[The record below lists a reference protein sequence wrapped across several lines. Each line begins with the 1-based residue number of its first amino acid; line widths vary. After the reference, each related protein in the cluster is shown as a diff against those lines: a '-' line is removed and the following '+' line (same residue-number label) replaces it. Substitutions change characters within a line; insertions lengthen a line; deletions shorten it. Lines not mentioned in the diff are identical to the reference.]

1 MGAGHGRA
9 QLRAA
14 RRDELC
20 GRWAGAVAAG
30 PAVPEPLRAAAER
43 VRRRAGASCSSFP
56 LPLYSLDVFGTASP
70 CAESLPSG
78 LFIARRCPPRPLRRP
93 HPARRS
99 RPAARP
105 SSAPRPRPARARAR
119 RAWPTRRAL
128 RAGARGDERGLRERG
143 RAVEPRA
150 RRTTMSSSAKG
161 CAIYPRLFPCH
172 SSRARRENR
181 IPVNLDERRAGRSRS
196 PRRQTYRA
204 RACPI
209 GPSSRASHP
218 LHVPAAESAR
228 QRWEA
233 GPLSSASPSTRLR
246 RRRTL
251 SALCATVEFSFGRA
265 SWGSSCAPSLCAAR
279 SDNHGEQRDEEL
291 CVAGKSETSAG
302 TSSPACRPLVLLTS
316 RFAR

>member
-1 MGAGHGRA
+1 MNYAGVGQA
-9 QLRAA
+9 QSPQVQPYQSHYAQQPSA
-14 RRDELC
+14 F
-20 GRWAGAVAAG
+20 
-30 PAVPEPLRAAAER
+30 AAEP
-43 VRRRAGASCSSFP
+43 VRP
-56 LPLYSLDVFGTASP
+56 
-70 CAESLPSG
+70 
-78 LFIARRCPPRPLRRP
+78 
-93 HPARRS
+93 
-99 RPAARP
+99 ARP
-105 SSAPRPRPARARAR
+105 SLSLSIRSTSSVPPHLVLNLCPRAFSSRADARHARSDDPIPHA
-119 RAWPTRRAL
+119 AL
-128 RAGARGDERGLRERG
+128 AQRHDRVRHLALDRHGPGHDGLGQPVELCEQEPEGMSGGCASEAGRSSLERG
-143 RAVEPRA
+143 EP
-150 RRTTMSSSAKG
+150 TMSSSAKG